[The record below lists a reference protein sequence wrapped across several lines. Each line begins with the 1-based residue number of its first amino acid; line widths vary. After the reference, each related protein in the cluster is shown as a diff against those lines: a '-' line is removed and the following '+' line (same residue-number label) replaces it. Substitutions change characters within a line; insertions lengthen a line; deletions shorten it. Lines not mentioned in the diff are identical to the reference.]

1 MIDVSK
7 TNNEKK
13 LMCFD
18 LVAVVSFIMMG
29 QRMYT
34 FKTNFLEDSLSV

>member
-7 TNNEKK
+7 TNNKKK
-13 LMCFD
+13 LLCFD
-18 LVAVVSFIMMG
+18 PVAVASFIMMG

-34 FKTNFLEDSLSV
+34 FKINFLEDSLSV